1 MPCRPG
7 WPWKWRSSCLCLP
20 KLGLKASP
28 TTPTL
33 EIIFHGLS
41 QYWNPVVVV
50 PVSELCLC
58 ASVLSH
64 WLSFSFVFHAVL
76 LRLDCFVLFKK
87 MTRACT
93 CATAYLLRSNNLH
106 EVVLFYQVGPGDWTQ
121 SSALILRLGSRC
133 SYPALPSLWPLECLL
148 TFFRKFFPACP
159 SNKVPQD
166 SIFR

>member
-87 MTRACT
+87 NDT
-93 CATAYLLRSNNLH
+93 CMHMRHGVLV
-106 EVVLFYQVGPGDWTQ
+106 EVKQLAW
-121 SSALILRLGSRC
+121 SGSL
-133 SYPALPSLWPLECLL
+133 LPSRSWGLNSVISLDPQAWQQVLL
-148 TFFRKFFPACP
+148 PCSAISLAPRMPFNFL
-159 SNKVPQD
+159 
-166 SIFR
+166 